1 MTLVA
6 FTAFGHTTQQITQ
19 IENQNTEY
27 QSISPEA
34 TRAVDSLSI
43 ILGDVYGIVY
53 GENLHGIID
62 ADIDTEQVT
71 KTINQIFNSQEGKDY
86 IIGKQFG
93 LTFAQIRKQFGLTFA
108 QINQK
113 LRDDHGCDLNKQLLL
128 EHLKAELLTENPIDS
143 YTSYAMEVKMID
155 FLEQIYSNGEAPSDA
170 LTDSLSSIMGTVDGF
185 KIRYAFSKQDADFGQ
200 LFKGIE
206 YSFEQEYDKTAAIEQ
221 AGIEIVQIFND
232 TQERAHMPLN
242 KDLFMEHLISGLSV
256 ESTGFMEHLI
266 SGLSVESTGEEDLS
280 GLSVE
285 SSGEEDFQTL
295 SDKIDPLIKRVAGLS
310 PDGIANKKAGEAYM
324 EQLRK
329 DQSFKFTNSGL
340 AYKMLKE
347 GKGKNSTEDDGVKV
361 VNYVGKHL
369 DGTVFDSSEG
379 EPMPRIKYEIKGVS
393 EMLQL
398 MKPGDKA
405 IVVIPSNLAY
415 GAISNN
421 YAIGPNET
429 LIFEIE
435 IIDSLK

>member
-1 MTLVA
+1 MMRRILYPVVMTLVA
-6 FTAFGHTTQQITQ
+6 FTAFGHATQQIALD
-19 IENQNTEY
+19 ESQNTEY
-27 QSISPEA
+27 QSISTEA

-53 GENLHGIID
+53 GEKLHGIID

-86 IIGKQFG
+86 IIG
-93 LTFAQIRKQFGLTFA
+93 KQFGLTFA

-143 YTSYAMEVKMID
+143 YTSYAMEVKMVD
-155 FLEQIYSNGEAPSDA
+155 FVEQIYSNGEAPSDA
-170 LTDSLSSIMGTVDGF
+170 LIDSLSSIMGTVDGF
-185 KIRYAFSKQDADFGQ
+185 KIRYAFSKQDADFEQ

-221 AGIEIVQIFND
+221 AGIEIVQIFD
-232 TQERAHMPLN
+232 DIQRRACMPLN
-242 KDLFMEHLISGLSV
+242 KGLFMEHLISGLSV
-256 ESTGFMEHLI
+256 ESTD
-266 SGLSVESTGEEDLS
+266 EEDLS

-285 SSGEEDFQTL
+285 SSGEEDLQTL
-295 SDKIDPLIKRVAGLS
+295 SDKIDPLIERVARLS

-329 DQSFKFTNSGL
+329 DQSFKFTKSGL

-347 GKGKNSTEDDGVKV
+347 GNGKNSTEDDEENV
-361 VNYVGKHL
+361 VSYVGKHL

-415 GAISNN
+415 GAIPNN

-435 IIDSLK
+435 IIDSQQ

>member
-1 MTLVA
+1 MMRRIIYSVVMCLVA
-6 FTAFGHTTQQITQ
+6 FTAFGHTTQQITHNESQ
-19 IENQNTEY
+19 SAEY

-53 GENLHGIID
+53 GEKLHGIID
-62 ADIDTEQVT
+62 ADIDAEQVT

-93 LTFAQIRKQFGLTFA
+93 LTFAQI
-108 QINQK
+108 NHK
-113 LRDDHGCDLNKQLLL
+113 LRDDYGCDLNKQLLL
-128 EHLKAELLTENPIDS
+128 EHLKAELLTENPIDP

-155 FLEQIYSNGEAPSDA
+155 FLEQINSNGEAPSDA
-170 LTDSLSSIMGTVDGF
+170 LIDSLSSIMGTVDGF
-185 KIRYAFSKQDADFGQ
+185 KIRYAFSKQDADFEQ

-285 SSGEEDFQTL
+285 SSGEDDLQTL
-295 SDKIDPLIKRVAGLS
+295 SDKIDPLIERVAGLS

-329 DQSFKFTNSGL
+329 DQSFKFTKSGL

-347 GKGKNSTEDDGVKV
+347 GNGKNSTEDDEVNV

-415 GAISNN
+415 GAIPNN

>member
-1 MTLVA
+1 MMKRLFYSVVMTLVA
-6 FTAFGHTTQQITQ
+6 FTAFGHTTQQITHD
-19 IENQNTEY
+19 ESQNTEY

-53 GENLHGIID
+53 GEKLHGIID

-86 IIGKQFG
+86 IIG
-93 LTFAQIRKQFGLTFA
+93 KQFGLTFA

-143 YTSYAMEVKMID
+143 YTSYAMEVKMVD
-155 FLEQIYSNGEAPSDA
+155 FVEQIYSNGEAPSDA
-170 LTDSLSSIMGTVDGF
+170 LIDSLSSIMGTVDGF
-185 KIRYAFSKQDADFGQ
+185 KIRYAFSKQDADFEQ

-221 AGIEIVQIFND
+221 AGIEIVQIFD
-232 TQERAHMPLN
+232 DIQRRACMPLN
-242 KDLFMEHLISGLSV
+242 KGLFMEHLISGLNV

-266 SGLSVESTGEEDLS
+266 NGLSIESTGEEDLS

-285 SSGEEDFQTL
+285 SSGEEDLQTL
-295 SDKIDPLIKRVAGLS
+295 SDKIDPLIERVAGLS

-329 DQSFKFTNSGL
+329 DKSFKFTKSGL

-347 GKGKNSTEDDGVKV
+347 GNGKNSTEDDEVNV

-415 GAISNN
+415 GAIPNN

-435 IIDSLK
+435 IIDSQQ

>member
-1 MTLVA
+1 MMRRILYPVVMCLVA
-6 FTAFGHTTQQITQ
+6 FTAFGHTTRQITHN
-19 IENQNTEY
+19 ENQSTEY

-34 TRAVDSLSI
+34 IRAVDSLSI

-53 GENLHGIID
+53 GEKLHGIID
-62 ADIDTEQVT
+62 ADIDAEQVT

-93 LTFAQIRKQFGLTFA
+93 LTFAQI
-108 QINQK
+108 NQK
-113 LRDDHGCDLNKQLLL
+113 LRDNYGCDLNKQLLL

-242 KDLFMEHLISGLSV
+242 KDLFMEHLI
-256 ESTGFMEHLI
+256 
-266 SGLSVESTGEEDLS
+266 S

>member
-1 MTLVA
+1 M
-6 FTAFGHTTQQITQ
+6 
-19 IENQNTEY
+19 
-27 QSISPEA
+27 
-34 TRAVDSLSI
+34 
-43 ILGDVYGIVY
+43 
-53 GENLHGIID
+53 HGIID
-62 ADIDTEQVT
+62 ADIDAEQVT

-93 LTFAQIRKQFGLTFA
+93 LTFAQI
-108 QINQK
+108 NQK
-113 LRDDHGCDLNKQLLL
+113 LRDDYGCDLNKQLLL

-155 FLEQIYSNGEAPSDA
+155 FLEQINSNGEAPSDA
-170 LTDSLSSIMGTVDGF
+170 LIDSLSSIMGTVDGF
-185 KIRYAFSKQDADFGQ
+185 KIRYAFSKQDADFEQ

-221 AGIEIVQIFND
+221 AGIEIVQIFD
-232 TQERAHMPLN
+232 DIQRRACMPLN
-242 KDLFMEHLISGLSV
+242 KGLFMEHLISGLSV

-280 GLSVE
+280 GLIVE
-285 SSGEEDFQTL
+285 SSGEEDFQT
-295 SDKIDPLIKRVAGLS
+295 SSEKIDQLIERVAGLS

-324 EQLRK
+324 EQLRNDK
-329 DQSFKFTNSGL
+329 SFKFTTSGL

-347 GKGKNSTEDDGVKV
+347 GKGKNFAEDDVVKTT
-361 VNYVGKHL
+361 YVGKHL
-369 DGTVFDSSEG
+369 DGTVFDSGED
-379 EPMPRIKYEIKGVS
+379 EPMFRGNRAIPRFSEIR
-393 EMLQL
+393 QL
-398 MKPGDKA
+398 MKPGSKA

-415 GAISNN
+415 GVSPIN

-435 IIDSLK
+435 IIDSQQ

>member
-1 MTLVA
+1 M
-6 FTAFGHTTQQITQ
+6 
-19 IENQNTEY
+19 E
-27 QSISPEA
+27 
-34 TRAVDSLSI
+34 
-43 ILGDVYGIVY
+43 
-53 GENLHGIID
+53 
-62 ADIDTEQVT
+62 
-71 KTINQIFNSQEGKDY
+71 
-86 IIGKQFG
+86 
-93 LTFAQIRKQFGLTFA
+93 
-108 QINQK
+108 QIN
-113 LRDDHGCDLNKQLLL
+113 
-128 EHLKAELLTENPIDS
+128 
-143 YTSYAMEVKMID
+143 
-155 FLEQIYSNGEAPSDA
+155 SNGECPSDA

-185 KIRYAFSKQDADFGQ
+185 KIRYAFSKQDADFEQ

-256 ESTGFMEHLI
+256 ESFD
-266 SGLSVESTGEEDLS
+266 EE
-280 GLSVE
+280 E
-285 SSGEEDFQTL
+285 NRTL
-295 SDKIDPLIKRVAGLS
+295 DEKIDSLIERVAGLS

-329 DQSFKFTNSGL
+329 DQSFKFTKSGL
-340 AYKMLKE
+340 AYKMLK
-347 GKGKNSTEDDGVKV
+347 GGNGKNSTEDDGVKV

-415 GAISNN
+415 GAIPNN

-435 IIDSLK
+435 IIDSQQ